1 MGQGSNN
8 NNNQQ
13 TNTQPGVKIDL
24 SNLRPTTRFSDL
36 HDDLKKT
43 IESIDSFIRQQ
54 ESYAS
59 QCEGLVA
66 GHKADVESIKPD
78 VDLIQSNLET
88 MELALENDG
97 AAINNAK
104 DLVQRDAAD
113 LIRVARMAENLG
125 LPQQYHHHY
134 YSHNTTNAN
143 NTTTHRPSSSSAA
156 STATDDDHYDM
167 NLVAYF
173 ATQAQVMQ
181 TTLDTYTSHMAEIE
195 AHLRVVESSTVH
207 QAHQLAAQRAGGG
220 NGGGNNNHTQDQVRE
235 LAETLRGFEGG
246 ILAAAGK
253 VGSCREGVN
262 ELILGNVRGAGS
274 AADTR
279 DSPFNYASRSVR
291 F

>member
-113 LIRVARMAENLG
+113 LIRVARMAEPRSTPTISSSL
-125 LPQQYHHHY
+125 LQPQYHQRQQHY
-134 YSHNTTNAN
+134 YTQTFLVISGINSYRRRPLRHELSSILCNPGPSHAN
-143 NTTTHRPSSSSAA
+143 HPR
-156 STATDDDHYDM
+156 HIY
-167 NLVAYF
+167 L
-173 ATQAQVMQ
+173 
-181 TTLDTYTSHMAEIE
+181 
-195 AHLRVVESSTVH
+195 AH
-207 QAHQLAAQRAGGG
+207 G
-220 NGGGNNNHTQDQVRE
+220 
-235 LAETLRGFEGG
+235 
-246 ILAAAGK
+246 
-253 VGSCREGVN
+253 
-262 ELILGNVRGAGS
+262 
-274 AADTR
+274 R
-279 DSPFNYASRSVR
+279 D
-291 F
+291 